1 MLLIIKNADTI
12 YNPLESGRCSLK
24 KTLKVTDIIALGFMT
39 FAFFLGA
46 GNIIFPPL
54 AGQLAGENMLPAMLG
69 FLVTAVGLPLIGIIA
84 VAIAGGGWTGL
95 TRDLPS
101 KVATLMAVLIF
112 IIIGPAFAAPR
123 TGLVAYEMAVKP
135 FITDASQTSL
145 TIFSI
150 LFFAVALFFA
160 WSRGKLIDMIGKFL
174 TPALFVVL
182 TVLAIAVF
190 INPQGSI
197 IAAQGEYVTQPFT
210 KGFLEGYN
218 TMDTFA
224 ALMFGMLIV
233 DVIRSKGVTD
243 DKTTCTYLIYAGV
256 IAAAG
261 LAFVYVSL
269 FYLGATS
276 AGIAAGVGNGG
287 VILTTYVM
295 ALFGPAGQIILSA
308 IVLLACL
315 TTAIGLISACADYFS
330 TLTPLSYKKW
340 AIVLAIVCAV
350 VANVGLNMLISL
362 SIPVLFALYPVAIAL
377 VALTLVRKWL
387 PNPRLAYRMVLLV
400 SFVFSMIDVAK
411 YLKFDV
417 SMFSDLPLF
426 NYGMG
431 WVLPTLIT
439 LAITRFVGTKNNNN
453 PSDTVVV

>member
-1 MLLIIKNADTI
+1 
-12 YNPLESGRCSLK
+12 
-24 KTLKVTDIIALGFMT
+24 MT

-54 AGQLAGENMLPAMLG
+54 AGQLAGENMLPAMSG

-84 VAIAGGGWTGL
+84 VAMAGGGWVGL

-123 TGLVAYEMAVKP
+123 TGLVAYEMAIKP

-174 TPALFVVL
+174 TPVLFLVL

-197 IAAQGEYVTQPFT
+197 IAAQGEYITQPFT

-224 ALMFGMLIV
+224 SLMFGMLIV

-243 DKTTCTYLIYAGV
+243 EKTTCTYLIYAGL

-261 LAFVYVSL
+261 LAFVYISL

-287 VILTTYVM
+287 AILTTYVM
-295 ALFGPAGQIILSA
+295 ALFGPTGQIILSA

-330 TLTPLSYKKW
+330 TLTPMSYKKW
-340 AIVLAIVCAV
+340 AVLLAVVCAV
-350 VANVGLNMLISL
+350 VANVGLNMLITL

-377 VALTLVRKWL
+377 VILTLVRKWL
-387 PNPRLAYRMVLLV
+387 PNPRLAYRVVLLV
-400 SFVFSMIDVAK
+400 SFIFSMIDVAK
-411 YLKFDV
+411 YLNVDV
-417 SMFSDLPLF
+417 SMFSVLPLF
-426 NYGMG
+426 NYGMA
-431 WVLPTLIT
+431 WALPTIIALVV
-439 LAITRFVGTKNNNN
+439 TRFIGGNDHQRGNQHNSLV
-453 PSDTVVV
+453 

>member
-1 MLLIIKNADTI
+1 M
-12 YNPLESGRCSLK
+12 K

-54 AGQLAGENMLPAMLG
+54 AGQLAGENMLSAMSG
-69 FLVTAVGLPLIGIIA
+69 FLVTAVGLPLVGIIA
-84 VAIAGGGWTGL
+84 VAMAGGGWQGL

-101 KVATLMAVLIF
+101 KIATLMAVLIF

-135 FITDASQTSL
+135 FLSADAGQASL
-145 TIFSI
+145 TTFSVI
-150 LFFAVALFFA
+150 FFAIALFFA

-174 TPALFVVL
+174 TPALFIVL
-182 TVLAIAVF
+182 AVLAIAVF
-190 INPQGSI
+190 VNPQASI
-197 IAAQGEYVTQPFT
+197 VAAQGEYATQAFT

-233 DVIRSKGVTD
+233 DVIRSKGISD
-243 DKTTCTYLIYAGV
+243 EKTTCTCLIYAGL

-261 LAFVYVSL
+261 LAFVYISL

-276 AGIAAGVGNGG
+276 STVAPNAGNGG
-287 VILTTYVM
+287 VILTAYVM
-295 ALFGPAGQIILSA
+295 ALFGAPGQVILSA

-330 TLTPLSYKKW
+330 SLTPMSYKKW
-340 AIVLAIVCAV
+340 AVVLAVICAV
-350 VANVGLNMLISL
+350 VANVGLNQLIAL
-362 SIPVLFALYPVAIAL
+362 SVPVLFALYPVAIAL

-387 PNPRLAYRMVLLV
+387 PNPRLAYRVVLLV
-400 SFVFSMIDVAK
+400 SFIFSMIDVAK

-417 SMFSDLPLF
+417 SMFSSLPLF
-426 NYGMG
+426 NYGMA
-431 WVLPTLIT
+431 WVLPTLVA
-439 LAITRFVGTKNNNN
+439 LVITRFIGGKAMG
-453 PSDTVVV
+453 SHQDKLA

>member
-1 MLLIIKNADTI
+1 M
-12 YNPLESGRCSLK
+12 K

-54 AGQLAGENMLPAMLG
+54 AGQLAGENMLSAMSG
-69 FLVTAVGLPLIGIIA
+69 FLVTAVGLPLVGIIA
-84 VAIAGGGWTGL
+84 VAMAGGGWQGL

-135 FITDASQTSL
+135 FLSADAGQASL
-145 TIFSI
+145 TTFSVI
-150 LFFAVALFFA
+150 FFAIALFFA

-174 TPALFVVL
+174 TPALFI
-182 TVLAIAVF
+182 VLAVLAVAVF
-190 INPQGSI
+190 INPQASI
-197 IAAQGEYVTQPFT
+197 VAAQGEYATQAFT

-233 DVIRSKGVTD
+233 DVIRSKGISD
-243 DKTTCTYLIYAGV
+243 EKTTCTYLICAGL

-261 LAFVYVSL
+261 LAFVYISL

-276 AGIAAGVGNGG
+276 STIAPNAGNGG
-287 VILTTYVM
+287 VILTGYVM
-295 ALFGPAGQIILSA
+295 ALFGAPGQVILSA

-330 TLTPLSYKKW
+330 SLTPMSYKKW
-340 AIVLAIVCAV
+340 AVVLAVICAV
-350 VANVGLNMLISL
+350 VANVGLNQLIAL
-362 SIPVLFALYPVAIAL
+362 SVPVLFALYPVAIAL

-387 PNPRLAYRMVLLV
+387 PNPRLAYRVVLLV
-400 SFVFSMIDVAK
+400 SFIFSMIDVAK

-417 SMFSDLPLF
+417 SMFSSLPLF
-426 NYGMG
+426 NYGMA
-431 WVLPTLIT
+431 WVLPTLVA
-439 LAITRFVGTKNNNN
+439 LVITRFIGGKAMG
-453 PSDTVVV
+453 SHQDKLA